1 MAKEKT
7 IHTGVRMPESV
18 KAKLIQLAETERTTV
33 SGLLNEGA
41 KLIIESYRNR
51 TKRLK

>member
-7 IHTGVRMPESV
+7 IHTGFRIPESV
-18 KAKLIQLAETERTTV
+18 KAKLIELAETERTTV
-33 SGLLNEGA
+33 SGLLNDGA

-51 TKRLK
+51 KGRGK